1 VKFGINCINSGPGT
15 TVDTVARWART
26 VEALGYDLLMVSDHV
41 AITPDVAERYPA
53 PFFDTPATLG
63 WLAAMTTRIELG
75 TTVMLL
81 PLRHVLDTARIVGTV
96 DHLAG
101 GRVTAFGVGLGWAQG
116 EFDAL
121 GVPFE
126 RRAAITDDCLAAL
139 RELWSSDLA
148 TYEGAYARFSSVQT
162 APRPSSTT
170 AIWVGGVADAALRR
184 AVRYGDAWH
193 PISLTVE
200 SLAERRQ
207 RLRAIAADEGR
218 PAPAL
223 APRIPLRVT
232 GRPLEGD
239 RVPGEGTPDQIRGD
253 LAGLEALGADYVV
266 FDPFVPRPE
275 GHAARLPEIER
286 AAAEVIGLRS

>member
-1 VKFGINCINSGPGT
+1 MKFGINFINSGPGT
-15 TVDTVARWART
+15 TADTAARWAGT

-63 WLAAMTTRIELG
+63 WLAANTTRIELG

-96 DHLAG
+96 DQLAG
-101 GRVTAFGVGLGWAQG
+101 GRLTAFGIGLGWAQG
-116 EFDAL
+116 EFEAL

-126 RRAAITDDCLAAL
+126 RRAAITDDYLAAL
-139 RELWSSDLA
+139 RELWNSDLA
-148 TYEGAYARFSSVQT
+148 SYDGAYARFSRVQT

-193 PISLTVE
+193 PISFTLD
-200 SLAERRQ
+200 SLAERLA
-207 RLRAIAADEGR
+207 RLRAIADGEQR
-218 PAPAL
+218 PVPLL
-223 APRIPLRVT
+223 APRIRLVVT
-232 GRPLEGD
+232 ERPLGAD
-239 RVPGEGTPDQIRGD
+239 RAPGEGTVDQIRSD
-253 LAGLEALGADYVV
+253 LAALETLGAACVIL
-266 FDPFVPRPE
+266 DPFVPRAD
-275 GHAARLPEIER
+275 GHAARLAEIER
-286 AAAEVIGLRS
+286 MAAKIIELR